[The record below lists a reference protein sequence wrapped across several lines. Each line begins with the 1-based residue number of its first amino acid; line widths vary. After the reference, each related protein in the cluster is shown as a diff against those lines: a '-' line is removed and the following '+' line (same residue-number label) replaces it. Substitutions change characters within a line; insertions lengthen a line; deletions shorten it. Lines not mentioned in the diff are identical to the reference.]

1 MSRYIRNYEIL
12 RELGSGQFGQV
23 FVGVG
28 EVPGRGL
35 SAGKR
40 RMVAIKQLHR
50 ADPHHREL
58 LVREFEL
65 LDEVKHRGIVRV
77 FEFLKDENAVVME
90 HVHGV
95 TLRQLLDE
103 CLRAR
108 EQVFTE
114 AAIEMV
120 CELADA
126 LYQAWTTPSDNGEAL
141 QLVHRDL
148 KPENIMVTPRGEVKI
163 LDFGLARVDN
173 GEYAPETN
181 DRIKGTPVYMSPEQ
195 ASGQLVDHRS
205 DLFSLGLIAYE
216 LFMNK
221 PAYTVSANSR
231 DPMGEIFD
239 AIERGALHQQVQELE
254 VKLPGVGPIIAR
266 LLQANPN
273 TRYQTGQDLLVDLR
287 RQLYRDRGSYLG
299 EFCEFFF
306 GSIYDLPA
314 APDPDAPP
322 GASGARTSRS
332 SRSGGASSSG
342 SKKRMTMEERLRA
355 SMARDAQARRAAEK
369 PSTWRGQQ
377 RQEAA
382 APQGPPATQ
391 GHPAPRKRPPA
402 PPRPTPRQA
411 PPRAATTSGAG
422 VGNRSPQDAGML
434 EFVDLDEGFGDAL
447 GADEGSATA
456 FFAIPQLK
464 EAARPA
470 PSAAPVAPSPV
481 VAAPAAAPRP
491 MAPVGGPVAAG
502 PVAVGS
508 PIAQGPVAEYKAGGP
523 VSPQGPAGG
532 APVPPPAN
540 DSGRTESKRVAFII
554 LGMFALLGVATFF
567 AVWGSWNKDSD
578 SGRGDPIVAGSD
590 QKPIT
595 GTTSKPV
602 VAEVER
608 SSDTGGD
615 APAAKP
621 VSKSGSK
628 SKGGQRTG
636 TTTSTGGS
644 TTTKPKTP
652 SGSLSIKVTGP
663 PTKVNLDCSDGT
675 RDRRSISG
683 GKANFS
689 NVPSSGCKLTFS
701 GHGAKAVFNNVG
713 GGRAVS
719 CSIDGGTANCR

>member
-1 MSRYIRNYEIL
+1 LSRYIRNYEIL

-23 FVGVG
+23 FIGVG

-40 RMVAIKQLHR
+40 RMVAIKQLRR

-58 LVREFEL
+58 LEREFEL

-103 CLRAR
+103 CLRSR

-114 AAIEMV
+114 AAIEMI

-173 GEYAPETN
+173 GEYAPEKN

-231 DPMGEIFD
+231 DPLGEIFD

-254 VKLPGVGPIIAR
+254 AKLPGVGPIIAR

-322 GASGARTSRS
+322 GASGAGTSRS
-332 SRSGGASSSG
+332 SLSGGASSSG
-342 SKKRMTMEERLRA
+342 SKKRMTIEERLRA
-355 SMARDAQARRAAEK
+355 SMARDAQARQAAEK
-369 PSTWRGQQ
+369 PSTWRDPQ
-377 RQEAA
+377 RAE
-382 APQGPPATQ
+382 PLNTQ
-391 GHPAPRKRPPA
+391 GHPAPRKGPPA
-402 PPRPTPRQA
+402 PLRPTPRRA
-411 PPRAATTSGAG
+411 PPSAATTSEAG
-422 VGNRSPQDAGML
+422 VGNRSPQDDGML
-434 EFVDLDEGFGDAL
+434 EFVDLDQGFGDAL

-464 EAARPA
+464 EASR
-470 PSAAPVAPSPV
+470 PSAPPSVAPSPV
-481 VAAPAAAPRP
+481 VAAPPHAGRP
-491 MAPVGGPVAAG
+491 IMAPVGGPVAAG
-502 PVAVGS
+502 PVVIAS
-508 PIAQGPVAEYKAGGP
+508 PIAQGPVAEYKVGGP

-540 DSGRTESKRVAFII
+540 DSGRTESKRVAVII
-554 LGMFALLGVATFF
+554 LGMFALLGVATFL
-567 AVWGSWNKDSD
+567 AVWGSSMLGENDA
-578 SGRGDPIVAGSD
+578 GRGDPIVDVGNRQST
-590 QKPIT
+590 T
-595 GTTSKPV
+595 GEIDPNSIAADVDKNG
-602 VAEVER
+602 
-608 SSDTGGD
+608 DTGSGE
-615 APAAKP
+615 PPIKP
-621 VSKSGSK
+621 PVKSPTKAG
-628 SKGGQRTG
+628 KGTN
-636 TTTSTGGS
+636 TSSQSGGGGS
-644 TTTKPKTP
+644 QAAPRVA
-652 SGSLSIKVTGP
+652 SGTLNLKVTGP
-663 PTKVNLDCSDGT
+663 PTKVELQCGGQ
-675 RDRRSISG
+675 RERRTISG
-683 GKANFS
+683 GRASFN
-689 NVPSSGCKLTFS
+689 NVAGSGCKITFS
-701 GHGAKAVFNNVG
+701 GHGAKAVFNGVS
-713 GGRAVS
+713 GGRSLS
-719 CSIDGGTANCR
+719 CSIDGGTVNCS

>member
-23 FVGVG
+23 FIGVG

-40 RMVAIKQLHR
+40 RMVAIKRLRR

-58 LVREFEL
+58 LEREFEL

-103 CLRAR
+103 CLRSR

-114 AAIEMV
+114 AAIEMI

-173 GEYAPETN
+173 GEYAPEKN

-231 DPMGEIFD
+231 DPLGEIFD

-254 VKLPGVGPIIAR
+254 AKLPGVGPIIAR

-306 GSIYDLPA
+306 GSLYELPA

-322 GASGARTSRS
+322 GALGASTSRS

-342 SKKRMTMEERLRA
+342 SKKRMTIEERLRA
-355 SMARDAQARRAAEK
+355 SMARDAQARVAAEK
-369 PSTWRGQQ
+369 PSTWRDPQ
-377 RQEAA
+377 RAE
-382 APQGPPATQ
+382 PLNTQ
-391 GHPAPRKRPPA
+391 GRPAPL
-402 PPRPTPRQA
+402 RPTPRQA
-411 PPRAATTSGAG
+411 PPSAATTSGAG
-422 VGNRSPQDAGML
+422 VGNRSPQDDGML
-434 EFVDLDEGFGDAL
+434 EFVDLDKGFGDAI
-447 GADEGSATA
+447 GAEEGSATA

-464 EAARPA
+464 EASR
-470 PSAAPVAPSPV
+470 PSAPPPVAPSPV
-481 VAAPAAAPRP
+481 VSAQPHAGGPT
-491 MAPVGGPVAAG
+491 MAPVGGPVAVG
-502 PVAVGS
+502 PAVIGS

-523 VSPQGPAGG
+523 GSSQGPAGG
-532 APVPPPAN
+532 APLPPPAN
-540 DSGRTESKRVAFII
+540 DSGRTESKRVAVII
-554 LGMFALLGVATFF
+554 LGMFALLGVATFL
-567 AVWGSWNKDSD
+567 AVWGSSMLGKDD
-578 SGRGDPIVAGSD
+578 AGRGAPIVAGGDKQS
-590 QKPIT
+590 
-595 GTTSKPV
+595 TSSELDPNA
-602 VAEVER
+602 VADAVDENG
-608 SSDTGGD
+608 DTGSSE
-615 APAAKP
+615 PPTKP
-621 VSKSGSK
+621 PTKSPTK
-628 SKGGQRTG
+628 ASKGTN
-636 TTTSTGGS
+636 TSRQSGGGS
-644 TTTKPKTP
+644 RQSTP
-652 SGSLSIKVTGP
+652 RVASGTLNLKVTGP
-663 PTKVNLDCSDGT
+663 PTKVELQCGGQ
-675 RDRRSISG
+675 RERRTISG
-683 GKANFS
+683 GRASFN
-689 NVPSSGCKLTFS
+689 NVASSGCKITFS
-701 GHGAKAVFNNVG
+701 GHGAKAVFNGVS
-713 GGRAVS
+713 GGRSLS
-719 CSIDGGTANCR
+719 CSIDGGTVNCS

>member
-40 RMVAIKQLHR
+40 RMVAIKQLRR

-58 LVREFEL
+58 LEREFEL

-148 KPENIMVTPRGEVKI
+148 KPENIMVTPKGEVKI

-173 GEYAPETN
+173 SEYAPEKN

-239 AIERGALHQQVQELE
+239 AIERGALHEQVQELE

-322 GASGARTSRS
+322 GASSARTSRS

-355 SMARDAQARRAAEK
+355 SMARDAQARHAAEK
-369 PSTWRGQQ
+369 PSTWRGPE
-377 RQEAA
+377 RAE
-382 APQGPPATQ
+382 PPTTQ

-411 PPRAATTSGAG
+411 PPPGATTSGAG

-434 EFVDLDEGFGDAL
+434 EFVDLDEGFGDSL

-464 EAARPA
+464 EASR
-470 PSAAPVAPSPV
+470 PSAPLPVAPSPV
-481 VAAPAAAPRP
+481 MATPAVAGRPITAPI
-491 MAPVGGPVAAG
+491 GGPVAAG

-540 DSGRTESKRVAFII
+540 DSGRTESKRVAVII
-554 LGMFALLGVATFF
+554 LGMFALLGVATFL
-567 AVWGSWNKDSD
+567 AVWGSSMLGDGD
-578 SGRGDPIVAGSD
+578 AGRGDPIVAGSD
-590 QKPIT
+590 NKTISGANDPE
-595 GTTSKPV
+595 PV
-602 VAEVER
+602 VADVNR
-608 SSDTGGD
+608 NADTGGGQ
-615 APAAKP
+615 P
-621 VSKSGSK
+621 VKTPTKSPPKTGNRTK
-628 SKGGQRTG
+628 SSNQSGG
-636 TTTSTGGS
+636 GGS
-644 TTTKPKTP
+644 TAPPKVA
-652 SGSLSIKVTGP
+652 SGT
-663 PTKVNLDCSDGT
+663 
-675 RDRRSISG
+675 
-683 GKANFS
+683 
-689 NVPSSGCKLTFS
+689 
-701 GHGAKAVFNNVG
+701 
-713 GGRAVS
+713 
-719 CSIDGGTANCR
+719 